1 MSYAT
6 TNPPRLMANAGL
18 YAENSGT
25 STRSI
30 GGDQWLYRTADAK
43 SVVAVTGY
51 FTNALDLGL
60 LVGDVLQVQDTTTP
74 MVSLHRVT
82 AVSASATAIS
92 AGLNIT

>member
-1 MSYAT
+1 MAYAT
-6 TNPPRLMANAGL
+6 SNPPRLTLNSGL

-25 STRSI
+25 STRTI
-30 GGDQWLYRTADAK
+30 GGDHWLYRTADVK

-51 FTNALDLGL
+51 FTNALDLGF
-60 LVGDVLQVQDTTTP
+60 LVGDVVEVQDTTTP

-82 AVSASATAIS
+82 AVTASATAIS